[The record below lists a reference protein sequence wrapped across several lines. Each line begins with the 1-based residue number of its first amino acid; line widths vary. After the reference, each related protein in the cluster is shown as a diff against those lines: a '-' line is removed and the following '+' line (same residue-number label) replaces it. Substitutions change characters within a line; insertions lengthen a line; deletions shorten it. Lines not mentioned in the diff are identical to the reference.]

1 MDKTWMRSNRL
12 SKEYEKGVWE
22 FVEFAVKHS
31 EDPLRMPCP
40 CLGCCYGD
48 KVDGKQLG
56 SHLLRFG
63 IDRSYT
69 CWTMHGE
76 KRNGNAGSSCNRK
89 YASND
94 DCTDTYDCDRVE
106 EIARNQKSGLG
117 SEFRK
122 TDFVFDSVATFYHS
136 HVNFVQ
142 FR

>member
-12 SKEYEKGVWE
+12 SKEYEKGVWK
-22 FVEFAVKHS
+22 FVEFAVAHS

-40 CLGCCYGD
+40 CLGCYYGD

-76 KRNGNAGSSCNRK
+76 KSNGNSGSSCNRK

-106 EIARNQKSGLG
+106 ETASVRETSDKASFNGQ
-117 SEFRK
+117 RK
-122 TDFVFDSVATFYHS
+122 FPEVFLT
-136 HVNFVQ
+136 
-142 FR
+142 